1 MRVILFAFIFGLVGC
16 ATTSAASDETPISNG
31 SEIAK
36 SVVLCKSNIADLQSQ
51 LGEPSRDGIL
61 GRTRIL
67 TWVVAWDPLVKY
79 LGVMAD
85 DKGTIVDVY
94 WNLPSEV
101 QWLPTNRCK

>member
-1 MRVILFAFIFGLVGC
+1 MRLILFAMIFGLVGC
-16 ATTSAASDETPISNG
+16 ATTSVASDERPISNG
-31 SEIAK
+31 SDIVR
-36 SVVLCKSNIADLQSQ
+36 SVVLCQSNIKDLQAK

-67 TWVVAWDPLVKY
+67 TWVIDWDPLVKY

-85 DKGTIVDVY
+85 EKGAVVDMY

-101 QWLPTNRCK
+101 QWSPTNRCK